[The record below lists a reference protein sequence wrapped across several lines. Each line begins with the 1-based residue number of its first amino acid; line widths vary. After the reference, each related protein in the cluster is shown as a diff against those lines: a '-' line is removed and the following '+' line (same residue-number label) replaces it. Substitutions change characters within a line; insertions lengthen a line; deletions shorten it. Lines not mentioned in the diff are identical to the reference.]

1 MASEENA
8 ALIASMREA
17 PPLTGTTPAEWR
29 KEFDTNFADFPFPA
43 SVTRERVALNNDV
56 DGEWF
61 RHGDPNDG
69 AILYAHGGGY
79 MLGSTRSH
87 AALIGN
93 LVVSSGIDAL
103 GVNYRLTPE
112 HPFPHGLNDMVMA
125 YEFLLVEGYSPTRIA
140 VAGDSAGGGLGAALL
155 LAIRDRGLPLPACAV
170 LISGWYDLTMSLPS
184 LERNA
189 LFDPLLMRDVLEA
202 MASAYVPSD
211 QDRRNPLIS
220 PLFSDPTGLPP
231 LLIQVSTHEVLADE
245 NALFAQNAQKAGVA
259 ATLEMVDEMV
269 HVWHQHAH
277 RVPEAKD
284 AIASAGAFI
293 RKHSGHA
300 LLAGSSKGSKA

>member
-1 MASEENA
+1 MASKENA
-8 ALIASMREA
+8 ALIASIRGA
-17 PPLTGTTPAEWR
+17 PPLTGTSPAEWR
-29 KEFDTNFADFPFPA
+29 KQFDAIYADFPFPA
-43 SVTRERVALNNDV
+43 NVTREHVALNDDV

-61 RHGDPNDG
+61 RHEVNNDA
-69 AILYAHGGGY
+69 AILYVHGGGY
-79 MLGSTRSH
+79 MVGSTCSH
-87 AALIGN
+87 APLIAN

-125 YEFLLVEGYSPTRIA
+125 YEFLLADGYSPARLA

-170 LISGWYDLTMSLPS
+170 LISGWYDLTTSLPS
-184 LERNA
+184 LDRNVP
-189 LFDPLLMRDVLEA
+189 FDPLVMRDVLEA
-202 MASAYVPSD
+202 MASAYVPSG

-245 NALFAQNAQKAGVA
+245 SAVFAQNAQKVGVA
-259 ATLEMVDEMV
+259 TTLEMVDEMV
-269 HVWHQHAH
+269 HVWHQYAH
-277 RVPEAKD
+277 LVPEAKE

-293 RKHSGHA
+293 RKHFGHTHRT
-300 LLAGSSKGSKA
+300 